1 MAENLTNLAATAP
14 IASATTRALN
24 ATFFINHGEILAN
37 RLRPSNYW
45 PICVRSGGFIA
56 TFTESTMAIN
66 TASVLI
72 QINARRTSRA

>member
-37 RLRPSNYW
+37 GLRPSDHW

-56 TFTESTMAIN
+56 NFAECTMAIN
-66 TASVLI
+66 TAPVLI
-72 QINARRTSRA
+72 QINARPTSRE